1 MPASA
6 ESPSDI
12 LTRYLRSRGLTIE
25 HDFARE
31 ALRLMVQLL
40 MELEVSN
47 LIQAI
52 PYERKDE
59 RRAYRNGYRKRIWR
73 TRLGDI
79 PLQIPKLR
87 HGTYTPSFSGSLRRA
102 EQMLLNMAR
111 DIYIRG
117 VNMREVESIV
127 REMGLNPTHASQ
139 IADMAEQLDDL
150 VYEFR
155 QRPLVSPYPHL
166 HLDVLRLPGT
176 EQSGKQEAA
185 IAIGIDED
193 GKRDLLSFEIT
204 RSADGWDFW
213 AAFLDDL
220 VMRGLRGV
228 EVVTSD
234 DFFGIKRAVEKN
246 LPEAE
251 WYYSPAPEVS
261 PLVSAVSSQ
270 RFIDSSVGLSGGFEQ
285 PQSNLVL
292 GQIYLTPVATFPDV
306 NLTDDL
312 LGAIVLF
319 QAGSRAFFP
328 S

>member
-6 ESPSDI
+6 ESPSEI
-12 LTRYLRSRGLTIE
+12 LTHYMRSRGLNIE
-25 HDFARE
+25 QDFARE

-59 RRAYRNGYRKRIWR
+59 RRAYRNGYRKRVWR

-111 DIYIRG
+111 DMYVQG
-117 VNMREVESIV
+117 VNMREVEAIV
-127 REMGLNPTHASQ
+127 HQMGLNPTHASQ

-150 VYEFR
+150 VYAFR
-155 QRPLVSPYPHL
+155 ERPLTSNYSHL
-166 HLDVLRLPGT
+166 HLDVVRLPGT

-185 IAIGIDED
+185 IAIGIDTE
-193 GKRDLLSFEIT
+193 GKRELLGFEVA

-220 VMRGLRGV
+220 VMRGLKGV
-228 EVVTSD
+228 EVVTSE
-234 DFFGIKRAVEKN
+234 DFTGVKRAVEEN
-246 LPEAE
+246 LPEAD
-251 WYYSPAPEVS
+251 WYYSPTPE
-261 PLVSAVSSQ
+261 LNTFVSAVSPQ
-270 RFIDSSVGLSGGFEQ
+270 RFIDSSMGTSGQ
-285 PQSNLVL
+285 PQSSLVM
-292 GQIYLTPVATFPDV
+292 GQVYLTPTGTLPGIQVI
-306 NLTDDL
+306 DDL
-312 LGAIVLF
+312 LSAMVLF
-319 QAGSRAFFP
+319 HVGSRLVLP
-328 S
+328 